1 MEHLDGI
8 LRLAEQELSLVI
20 KNGKFRT
27 REDIDNV
34 YKLIDIVKD
43 IYCIWTYQ
51 SELDGGYS
59 ATSYRGRSYT
69 GNSYGIEPGRDMRSY
84 RGGSSRRSMA
94 YSRDDAKDELIDK
107 IHEMMEKSPD
117 EGKRQTLQRMITQ
130 IENS

>member
-8 LRLAEQELSLVI
+8 LRLVEQELSLVI

-43 IYCIWTYQ
+43 IYCIWAYG
-51 SELDGGYS
+51 SELGDGYS

-69 GNSYGIEPGRDMRSY
+69 GNSYGVEPGRDMGSY
-84 RGGSSRRSMA
+84 RGYSRRSMA

-107 IHEMMEKSPD
+107 IREMMEQAPD
-117 EGKRQTLQRMITQ
+117 EGKRQTLQRMIKQ